1 MRAEEAKITKSRALN
16 FALNSPPILTILVV
30 IRGQHIGFRPS
41 NHLEQSTWRVLPRP
55 PTASRGLRD
64 GLDRA
69 HVAPPL
75 AGHEKVSETYAF
87 R

>member
-1 MRAEEAKITKSRALN
+1 MTQSRALN
-16 FALNSPPILTILVV
+16 FALNSPLILIIIVV
-30 IRGQHIGFRPS
+30 IRGQHIGLRSS
-41 NHLEQSTWRVLPRP
+41 NHLKQGTWRVPPRP

-75 AGHEKVSETYAF
+75 AGHQKVSETYAF